1 MCGKAEGEPDAVGGG
16 CSKIT
21 HSTLKIVGITGG
33 IGSGKSIISKFFE
46 ILEIPVYYAD
56 ERAKWLTNNDI
67 QLKKEIK
74 ELLGRQAYDE
84 NGQYNRKWVAAQV
97 FGNPEVLKMLN
108 QLIHPRVFEDTIQ
121 WLKKHQNN
129 PYVVREAALVNSAKE
144 SGLDKI
150 IVVTAPLEIRIER
163 IKKRDTQRTEE
174 EIRQIISR
182 QKTDEEFLKLADFEI
197 KNDDKTMLIPQII
210 KLHQILQVEI

>member
-1 MCGKAEGEPDAVGGG
+1 M
-16 CSKIT
+16 
-21 HSTLKIVGITGG
+21 KIVGITGG
-33 IGSGKSIISKFFE
+33 IGSGKSIVSKFFE
-46 ILEIPVYYAD
+46 ILEVPVYYAD

-97 FGNPEVLKMLN
+97 FGNPELLKMLN

-121 WLKKHQNN
+121 WLKKHQDK

-150 IVVTAPLEIRIER
+150 IVVSAPLDVRIER
-163 IKKRDTQRTEE
+163 IKKRDSHRTED
-174 EIRQIISR
+174 EIRQIIAR

-197 KNDDKTMLIPQII
+197 KNNDKILLIPQV
-210 KLHQILQVEI
+210 LEIHKSLL

>member
-1 MCGKAEGEPDAVGGG
+1 MV
-16 CSKIT
+16 KIT
-21 HSTLKIVGITGG
+21 HLTLKIVGITGG

-46 ILEIPVYYAD
+46 ILEVPVYYAD

-84 NGQYNRKWVAAQV
+84 NGQYNRKWVATQV
-97 FGNPEVLKMLN
+97 FGNPELLKMLN

-121 WLKKHQNN
+121 WLKKHQNK

-182 QKTDEEFLKLADFEI
+182 QKTEEDFLKMADYQVI
-197 KNDDKTMLIPQII
+197 NDDSRLLIPQV
-210 KLHQILQVEI
+210 LEIHRSLL